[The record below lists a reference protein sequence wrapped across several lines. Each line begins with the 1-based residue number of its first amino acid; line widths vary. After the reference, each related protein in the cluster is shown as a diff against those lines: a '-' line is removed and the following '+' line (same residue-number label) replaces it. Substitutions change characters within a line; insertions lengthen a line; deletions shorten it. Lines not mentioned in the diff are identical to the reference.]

1 MNLPKM
7 PTITALMPPSVTPI
21 AAMVP
26 TTMRLPACG
35 TSGRASGFE
44 AATSLPNALSGRH
57 L

>member
-1 MNLPKM
+1 M